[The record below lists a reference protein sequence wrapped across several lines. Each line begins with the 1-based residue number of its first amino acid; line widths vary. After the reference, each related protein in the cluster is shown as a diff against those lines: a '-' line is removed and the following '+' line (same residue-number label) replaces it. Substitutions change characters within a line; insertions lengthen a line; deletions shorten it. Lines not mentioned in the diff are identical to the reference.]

1 MPLEEALKMDDKDM
15 LERLRRKDAGEETG
29 EGETFFSESLGKR
42 QDFEED
48 PPFWNG
54 EEPSRKVQYFSLGS
68 GGSCLGC
75 LVALLI
81 LGFLPFLLMGTFL
94 WGVVL
99 FAIIGVFGLL
109 RWLF

>member
-1 MPLEEALKMDDKDM
+1 MDDKNM
-15 LERLRRKDAGEETG
+15 LERLRRKDAGEET
-29 EGETFFSESLGKR
+29 EEQETFFSESLGKR
-42 QDFEED
+42 EDFEEE
-48 PPFWNG
+48 PPSWNG
-54 EEPSRKVQYFSLGS
+54 EEPSRRMQYVSLGG

-75 LVALLI
+75 LVVLLI

-99 FAIIGVFGLL
+99 FGIIGLVGLL

>member
-1 MPLEEALKMDDKDM
+1 MDDKNM
-15 LERLRRKDAGEETG
+15 LERLRRKDAGEET
-29 EGETFFSESLGKR
+29 EEQETFFSESLGKR

-48 PPFWNG
+48 PPFGNG
-54 EEPSRKVQYFSLGS
+54 EEPPRRMQYVSLGG

-75 LVALLI
+75 LVVLLI
-81 LGFLPFLLMGTFL
+81 IGFLPFLLMGTFL

-99 FAIIGVFGLL
+99 FGIIGVFALL